1 MVEANEGDGA
11 AEGVK
16 DGRVNAGEVE
26 TGEGKAGNEKAG
38 NVKAGNE
45 KAERT
50 HSSLARAVSCC
61 GTKVVF
67 ALEGSEH
74 GQEDTDLALNL
85 AARKGIGVTVLD
97 GPDAHKAMELAL
109 ASGDAQA
116 AVTMHYPFPIGVST
130 VGKVITPAK
139 GKPMYIANTTG
150 TSDTDRVSAL
160 VRNAI
165 AGIIAAKADGIQNPT
180 VGIANID
187 GARACEKILK
197 ALKENGYDIRLAQ
210 SARADKG
217 VEMRGNDLLMGT
229 ADVVVMD
236 SLTGNLMMKMF
247 SSYTTG
253 GQYEATGYGYGPGI
267 GEGYDKLVMI
277 VSRASG
283 APVIAGAMEYAA
295 SLIAGDWKAV
305 AAAEYAAARKAG
317 LDTLLARSAPA
328 RQEEA
333 EEVACPPKEVV
344 TAAIPGIEVMDLDDA
359 VMTLWKAGIYAESGM
374 GCTGPIVQISEANLE
389 KAAGILKEAGYID

>member
-1 MVEANEGDGA
+1 M
-11 AEGVK
+11 
-16 DGRVNAGEVE
+16 
-26 TGEGKAGNEKAG
+26 
-38 NVKAGNE
+38 
-45 KAERT
+45 
-50 HSSLARAVSCC
+50 
-61 GTKVVF
+61 
-67 ALEGSEH
+67 
-74 GQEDTDLALNL
+74 
-85 AARKGIGVTVLD
+85 
-97 GPDAHKAMELAL
+97 
-109 ASGDAQA
+109 
-116 AVTMHYPFPIGVST
+116 
-130 VGKVITPAK
+130 
-139 GKPMYIANTTG
+139 
-150 TSDTDRVSAL
+150 
-160 VRNAI
+160 
-165 AGIIAAKADGIQNPT
+165 
-180 VGIANID
+180 
-187 GARACEKILK
+187 
-197 ALKENGYDIRLAQ
+197 
-210 SARADKG
+210 
-217 VEMRGNDLLMGT
+217 EMRGNDLLMGT

-317 LDTLLARSAPA
+317 LDALLARNAPA

-333 EEVACPPKEVV
+333 EAAACPPKEVV

-359 VMTLWKAGIYAESGM
+359 VMTLWKEGIYAESGM

-389 KAAGILKEAGYID
+389 KATGILKEAGYID